1 MISFIVSMLP
11 DEFLPLIIAGG
22 GLAIILGLVA
32 PRAFLGFLGLLL
44 LFTIAAPLI
53 ENIMDMLPLW
63 VLLIIFAVFI
73 LFILRIIFGFLLG
86 QYGGEAFVAR
96 LFYDF
101 LRLFFRIPF
110 IILRG
115 ICRFFGSLLSMAIRA
130 LSTRRRLT
138 LWIIVLL
145 TSLLLFPSP
154 YIEAKSP
161 VQVAGKAATRGIMKK
176 IGSYR
181 IKNFGARHIFKRDT
195 KLIRFT
201 NHPSIDKRLGL
212 KTPSFW
218 IKSRQ
223 GKYGSAEHLRKKLA
237 LSHPVK
243 AGEKMTAN
251 KGWPYFERPIK
262 KGQANMRETILL
274 KPVRGKS
281 LAITKP
287 LQNLSH

>member
-1 MISFIVSMLP
+1 MLSFIVSMLP

-32 PRAFLGFLGLLL
+32 PRAFLGFLGILL
-44 LFTIAAPLI
+44 LFIIAEPFI

-63 VLLIIFAVFI
+63 VLLVIFAVFI
-73 LFILRIIFGFLLG
+73 LSILRIIFVFLLG
-86 QYGGEAFVAR
+86 EHGGETFVAR
-96 LFYDF
+96 LFYDC

-115 ICRFFGSLLSMAIRA
+115 ICRFFGSLLSMAARS

-138 LWIIVLL
+138 LWIIVLI
-145 TSLLLFPSP
+145 TPLLLFPFQ
-154 YIEAKSP
+154 YTEAKSP
-161 VQVAGKAATRGIMKK
+161 AQVVGKAATRGIIKK
-176 IGSYR
+176 IGSNR
-181 IKNFGARHIFKRDT
+181 IKNFGPLHIFKHDT
-195 KLIRFT
+195 RLMRFT

-218 IKSRQ
+218 IKSKQ
-223 GKYGSAEHLRKKLA
+223 GRYGSAEHIRKKLA

-243 AGEKMTAN
+243 AGEKISAK

-262 KGQANMRETILL
+262 NGQAHTRETILL
-274 KPVRGKS
+274 KSARSKY

-287 LQNLSH
+287 LRKLTH